1 MARGKAGEENVRV
14 LSKVGGVSYAL
25 TLPISGIRELG
36 WQEGQRVVVEID
48 EANKRF
54 IIRDWEK

>member
-1 MARGKAGEENVRV
+1 MARGKSGEEEVRV
-14 LSKVGGVSYAL
+14 LSKVGGVSYSL

-36 WQEGQRVVVEID
+36 WQDGQRVVAEVD
-48 EANKRF
+48 PANKRF